1 MAAQSESAGAVAVEW
16 APHTTLYARTLAEHV
31 ECARPC
37 DTDMWRYRIFL
48 RSFWLR
54 WADTPADEKFGL
66 VAEEPASLGERWDAF
81 AAGYAQELC
90 RRYQITPPGWVFRSE
105 KYLDHFWFPTLEVQS
120 DYTLLRIVTA
130 PAPWLQEHGVLLW
143 DRELATAQELIEG
156 KGFTV
161 HWRGGN
167 MESFARP
174 AIIEAFEDLARR
186 IRHRHVKAVVYLV
199 GGAAVAM
206 AYDAT
211 RTTMDADARIES
223 AHDAVQTAILD
234 IARERGWP
242 SSWMNEQSVYFI
254 PPGVDSGCKTVF
266 VHPSLVVRAA
276 SPERLIAMKMLAGRD
291 RDVTDIAVLLPYAK
305 DIHTVDDLVDLM
317 NRLMP
322 EVYIEDEAARD
333 RAEAALRQAG
343 LL

>member
-1 MAAQSESAGAVAVEW
+1 MTARIESAGAVAVEW
-16 APHTTLYARTLAEHV
+16 APHRTLYARTLAEHV

-54 WADTPADEKFGL
+54 WADTPTEERFGL

-81 AAGYAQELC
+81 VAGYAQELC
-90 RRYQITPPGWVFRSE
+90 CRYQITPPGWVFQPE

-120 DYTLLRIVTA
+120 DYTLLRIVTT

-161 HWRGGN
+161 HWTDGN
-167 MESFARP
+167 MESFTRP
-174 AIIEAFEDLARR
+174 AIIEAFEDIARR
-186 IRHRHVKAVVYLV
+186 IRYRHVEAVVYLV
-199 GGAAVAM
+199 GGAAAAM

-211 RTTMDADARIES
+211 RTTMDVDARIES
-223 AHDAVQTAILD
+223 AYDAVQTAIRD

-254 PPGVDSGCKTVF
+254 PPGADSGCRTVF
-266 VHPSLVVRAA
+266 VHPNLVVRAA
-276 SPERLIAMKMLAGRD
+276 SPKHLIAMKMLAGRD

-305 DIHTVDDLVDLM
+305 DIRTVDDLVDLM

-322 EVYIEDEAARD
+322 EVYIEDEAAKR
-333 RAEAALRQAG
+333 RAEAALKQAG